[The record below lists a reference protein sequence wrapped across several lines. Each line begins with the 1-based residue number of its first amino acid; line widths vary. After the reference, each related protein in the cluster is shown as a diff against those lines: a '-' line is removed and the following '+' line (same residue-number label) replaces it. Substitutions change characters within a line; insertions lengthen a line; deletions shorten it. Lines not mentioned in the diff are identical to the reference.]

1 MQNACIVVISVQI
14 SKTKKSSQRRFFLMV
29 FKNNRKLPSLLL
41 PLNLN
46 LNYENFI
53 CFRVQRYNFYFKYA
67 NIFQKKCTFYVFF
80 LFF

>member
-1 MQNACIVVISVQI
+1 MIN
-14 SKTKKSSQRRFFLMV
+14 KKVFTAKDFSFG

-53 CFRVQRYNFYFKYA
+53 CFRVQRYNFYFIYA
-67 NIFQKKCTFYVFF
+67 NIFQKKCTFFVFF
-80 LFF
+80 FIFYQK